1 MTPTVSPV
9 TPGPRD
15 ADALSPVAQ
24 LNDAF
29 RASLGGVGGPPGR
42 VVVTRAVAASG
53 EAFVAR
59 ALEAVR
65 TFAAFTA
72 DNDPNGEHD
81 FGAVC
86 VDGVTLWFK
95 IDVYDADYEYGAD
108 DPADPVASR
117 RVLTILLPDDY

>member
-1 MTPTVSPV
+1 MTSTASPV
-9 TPGPRD
+9 TPHLPD
-15 ADALSPVAQ
+15 ANALSPVAR

-29 RASLGGVGGPPGR
+29 RASISGADGPPGR

-53 EAFVAR
+53 EDFVAR

-81 FGAVC
+81 FGAIS

-117 RVLTILLPDDY
+117 RVLTVLLPDDY

>member
-9 TPGPRD
+9 TPRPPEE
-15 ADALSPVAQ
+15 AALSPVAR

-29 RASLGGVGGPPGR
+29 RASINGAGGPPGR

-53 EAFVAR
+53 DGFVAR

-65 TFAAFTA
+65 AFATFTD

-95 IDVYDADYEYGAD
+95 IDVYDAGYEFGAE

>member
-1 MTPTVSPV
+1 MTLTASPA
-9 TPGPRD
+9 TPRPPEEG
-15 ADALSPVAQ
+15 ALSPVAR

-29 RASLGGVGGPPGR
+29 RASLGGAGGPPGR

-53 EAFVAR
+53 DGFVAR

-65 TFAAFTA
+65 AFAAF
-72 DNDPNGEHD
+72 DPGNDPNGEHD

-95 IDVYDADYEYGAD
+95 IDVYDADYAYGAE

>member
-9 TPGPRD
+9 TPRPPEE
-15 ADALSPVAQ
+15 AALSPVAR

-29 RASLGGVGGPPGR
+29 RASISGAGGPPGR

-53 EAFVAR
+53 DAFVAR

-65 TFAAFTA
+65 AFAAFEP

-95 IDVYDADYEYGAD
+95 IDVYDADYEYGAE